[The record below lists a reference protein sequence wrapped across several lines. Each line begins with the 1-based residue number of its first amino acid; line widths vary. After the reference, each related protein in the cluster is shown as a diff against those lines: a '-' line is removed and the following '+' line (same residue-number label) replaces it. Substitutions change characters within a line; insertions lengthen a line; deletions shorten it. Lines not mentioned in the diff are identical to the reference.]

1 MDEVRVYHCVGRAFE
16 TRFDDT
22 PTRFADPWRSVNTHL
37 SMSSLDGIFILTIA
51 LLAFWGFRTGVFGTA
66 IWLVAALGT
75 IFLSAQIVSRVIP
88 LLGLPNNY
96 FSIATS
102 FAYVLF
108 SAAVFTIARWISTSV
123 RLVIDFTPLKW
134 INGIGGALL
143 GAVMGLLV
151 VAAMIAGLAIF
162 TYVVPE
168 GSLEFGG
175 VSYADSYSGI
185 YISHP
190 PRSWLHDQLT
200 HSTVVEAF
208 SLLPAFIL
216 PFAPREIGIAV
227 EVLFSNVR

>member
-1 MDEVRVYHCVGRAFE
+1 
-16 TRFDDT
+16 
-22 PTRFADPWRSVNTHL
+22 
-37 SMSSLDGIFILTIA
+37 MSGLDGIFILTIA

-66 IWLVAALGT
+66 IWLVAAFVTIILG
-75 IFLSAQIVSRVIP
+75 AQIVSRIIP
-88 LLGLPNNY
+88 LLGLPENY
-96 FSIATS
+96 FSIITS

-168 GSLEFGG
+168 GSLEFGS

-200 HSTVVEAF
+200 HSIVVEAF
-208 SLLPAFIL
+208 SVLPAFIL

-227 EVLFSNVR
+227 EVLFSNVQ

>member
-16 TRFDDT
+16 TRFDNI

-151 VAAMIAGLAIF
+151 VAAMIAGLAVF

-200 HSTVVEAF
+200 HSIVVEAF